1 MSGGGRIDYEQ
12 LTQDAMRSIVRTVLN
27 RTAKAGLPGEHHF
40 YISFDTRARGVTLSR
55 RLKEKYPEEMTIVL
69 QHRFSDLIISDDRFE
84 VKLTF
89 DNIPER
95 LVVPFLAI
103 KVFFDPSV
111 HFGLQFDSMEQVA
124 DGDGPMTDTPTAR
137 PSGGPTRLSGAGG
150 GPKPRLATARKPK
163 APRRPNGEPDD
174 AAAETAGET
183 ATGGIA
189 GNDKTR
195 VRPFEREK
203 ASSANEAA
211 PAPADGGAQK
221 PVVETDGQ
229 TAPPAG
235 GAEIVRLDQFRK
247 K

>member
-1 MSGGGRIDYEQ
+1 MSGGGKIDYVQ
-12 LTQDAMRSIVRTVLN
+12 LTQDAMRSIVRTVLS

-124 DGDGPMTDTPTAR
+124 EGDGPMTDTPTAR

-163 APRRPNGEPDD
+163 APRRPNGETDE
-174 AAAETAGET
+174 ATAESAGET
-183 ATGGIA
+183 GTGEVA
-189 GNDKTR
+189 SNDKAR
-195 VRPFEREK
+195 VHPFEREK
-203 ASSANEAA
+203 ASSANESA
-211 PAPADGGAQK
+211 PAPAHGDAQK
-221 PVVETDGQ
+221 PAAEPDSQ
-229 TAPPAG
+229 TVTPAG